1 MIEVFGYIM
10 LTVNILAN
18 GTIQGEAVNYY
29 ASYEECFVDAARKF
43 DARVVG
49 DVGIGYVC
57 VEDYIDYGT
66 ISQ

>member
-18 GTIQGEAVNYY
+18 GTIQGEAINYY
-29 ASYEECFVDAARKF
+29 ASYEECFVDAARKRSE
-43 DARVVG
+43 RVLDDIG
-49 DVGIGYVC
+49 KGYVC
-57 VEDYIDYGT
+57 VEDYIDGT